1 MNINSIKVITPDNLG
16 KGITF
21 NPVSKKWEV
30 NVESGLTCSAID
42 QLPEKP
48 WKKGTTLLAKQDG
61 ECIKLSALDSIF
73 QEIGV
78 GVAADK
84 TSAFTGEEYRVVVTV
99 SNTGEGKN
107 DLTNLVVQKPLLGNY
122 NIKDVTTSHQ
132 GLDSF
137 DRLDDLRYNLKG
149 LAKGGT
155 FILRFTV
162 VANDVGTF
170 QFSASVNPNS
180 ALDQEQKNN
189 TATITLSANSKTDTS
204 YVPSVDCPRIIATE
218 LDSNAVL
225 QQLSNPSR
233 STIDRSRIAYDTSN
247 TKRSNIFA
255 NRRTLKGLRIRLDG
269 ASTVVGYKNK
279 NNTGLAV
286 ILSNNTTTDFRTV
299 NADYGN
305 AIIGDHDYAKR
316 GTDGYTF
323 NNGVLEIT
331 EDIKSFAFSCRA
343 QGKNCRWQNY
353 LVLATIPVTGFTIV
367 TSNVTGATVRKVK
380 KWSHEVGF
388 SRMGEDDYGQMQVIP
403 SSVKADTTKGV
414 DFDGANN
421 AFTRE
426 KLIITVKAGTAASL
440 DYISTGNYAKAVVRG
455 KTTITENRITVAAN
469 AKSTDSVNTEFI
481 QVIVED

>member
-1 MNINSIKVITPDNLG
+1 MAEKLKVITPQNLG
-16 KGITF
+16 KGIVF
-21 NPVSKKWEV
+21 NPETKKWEV
-30 NVESGLTCSAID
+30 NVETGLTCASID
-42 QLPEKP
+42 QLPTKP

-61 ECIKLSALDSIF
+61 ECIKLTALDSIF

-78 GVAADK
+78 GIAADK

-137 DRLDDLRYNLKG
+137 DRKNDLAYDLKG

-162 VANDVGTF
+162 VANDIGTF

-189 TATITLSANSKTDTS
+189 TATITLSANSKVDTT
-204 YVPSVDCPRIIATE
+204 YVPSVDCPRITATE
-218 LDSNAVL
+218 LDSNVVL
-225 QQLSNPSR
+225 QQLSSSGR
-233 STIDRSRIAYDTSN
+233 STIDSRSRITYDTSN
-247 TKRSNIFA
+247 IKRSNIFA

-269 ASTVVGYKNK
+269 ASTVVGYKRTNS
-279 NNTGLAV
+279 TGIAAV
-286 ILSNNTTTDFRTV
+286 LSNNTTTDFRTV
-299 NADYGN
+299 EADYGS
-305 AIIGDHDYAKR
+305 AIIGDHDYPKS

-331 EDIKSFAFSCRA
+331 EDIKLFAFSCRA

-353 LVLATIPVTGFTIV
+353 LVLAVLPVTSFNII
-367 TSNVTGATVRKVK
+367 TSDVVGASTRIEK
-380 KWSHEVGF
+380 KWSHEIEF
-388 SRMGEDDYGQMQVIP
+388 SQLSQRDIGQMQVIP
-403 SSVKADTTKGV
+403 SSIKANTKIGV
-414 DFDGANN
+414 GFDGAKN
-421 AFTRE
+421 AFTRD
-426 KLIITVKAGTAASL
+426 KLIVTVKAGTAASL
-440 DYISTGNYAKAVVRG
+440 NFISTGNYATAEVRG
-455 KTTITENRITVAAN
+455 KTTITGNRITVAAN